1 MFNKTYIRIVLICF
15 AVAAPAAYIVVKRWL
30 ESFTYKTP
38 IPSWIFL
45 MAPAIVL
52 IIVVTVITL
61 RCYKTATDNPIK
73 SIRTE

>member
-1 MFNKTYIRIVLICF
+1 
-15 AVAAPAAYIVVKRWL
+15 
-30 ESFTYKTP
+30 
-38 IPSWIFL
+38 

-52 IIVVTVITL
+52 IIVVAVITL

>member
-1 MFNKTYIRIVLICF
+1 
-15 AVAAPAAYIVVKRWL
+15 
-30 ESFTYKTP
+30 
-38 IPSWIFL
+38 

-73 SIRTE
+73 SIKTE